1 MGTCRLWGTVRPIAG
16 FQVQAFSG
24 FGNMG
29 CGLGCAIAA
38 PDLDFSSMQTRTQR
52 QANLFG
58 CGRKCQRATY
68 GATGSIEGSEN
79 AVTSVLDQAAALSF
93 NHLARQLIVT
103 VQQSTPVLITHFGSA
118 AS

>member
-93 NHLARQLIVT
+93 NHLAR
-103 VQQSTPVLITHFGSA
+103 
-118 AS
+118 